1 DQERNKRKPQN
12 TRTVIVRF
20 NDLEEVIDYAYHN
33 NQRTDEFEDLL
44 YSFNNVYYYAV
55 HFDET
60 VGQETIN
67 DSYSQLLEFAYHTDK
82 SEVYLSDYVKF
93 IIQYK
98 VDSQIRRYF
107 NDTKKYL

>member
-1 DQERNKRKPQN
+1 M
-12 TRTVIVRF
+12 
-20 NDLEEVIDYAYHN
+20 EEVIDYAYHN

-67 DSYSQLLEFAYHTDK
+67 DSYSQLLEFAYPTDK
-82 SEVYLSDYVKF
+82 SEVYLNDYAK
-93 IIQYK
+93 IIMSHN
-98 VDSQIRRYF
+98 VASQVRRYF
-107 NDTKKYL
+107 PDTTE